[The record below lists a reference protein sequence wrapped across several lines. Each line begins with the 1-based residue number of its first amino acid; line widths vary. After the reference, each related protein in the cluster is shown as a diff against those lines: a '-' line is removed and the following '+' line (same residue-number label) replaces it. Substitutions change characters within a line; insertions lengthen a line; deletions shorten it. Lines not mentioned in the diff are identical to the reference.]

1 VKNLLK
7 ALRICFESFKPV
19 FSILMDIISSLHH
32 TLLILI
38 SEPISNICN
47 NLLAAGT
54 IRDI

>member
-1 VKNLLK
+1 MKNLLK